1 MSNFKPMLAD
11 NVNLET
17 LKYPVIASPKLDGVR
32 ALFISGQLRTRS
44 LKPIP
49 NKEIQRVF
57 RYDQNLD
64 GELIVGDPTGKTV
77 FRDTMKVVSAFD
89 APIQDV
95 RFHVFDL
102 IYSGEFIQ
110 RLKTA
115 HALIEGHAL
124 FVPVPHMEVTCE
136 AELLRYEDACLQV
149 GYEGVMLRDP
159 KGYYKYGRS
168 TTREGTL
175 LKMKRKSQSEAVVVG
190 FEEQMHNANEQT
202 LDNLGLAE
210 RSSHQDNMFP
220 MNTLGALVVKDVK
233 TGVEFNVGTGFTFAD
248 RDEIWRHKD
257 KYLGSIISYE
267 YLPYGVKDK
276 PRHPVWLGWRMG
288 EDA

>member
-11 NVNLET
+11 AVDLSI
-17 LKYPVIASPKLDGVR
+17 LRYPVIASPKLEGER

-95 RFHVFDL
+95 RFHVFDM

-124 FVPVPHMEVTCE
+124 FVPVPHMEVRNE
-136 AELLRYEDACLQV
+136 RELLTYEDACLTA
-149 GYEGVMLRDP
+149 GYEGAMLRDP

-202 LDNLGLAE
+202 IDNLGLAE
-210 RSSHQDNMFP
+210 RSSHQDNMVP

-248 RDEIWRHKD
+248 RDEIWRHKY